1 MNRVLYQ
8 LSYAAIDPASFG
20 CAEIS
25 FVIISLSLQFVKT
38 FIRIF
43 TKNLGNNHREVNH
56 VKYGKYPLL
65 FCVGGLGYT
74 GLELLWRGW
83 THTAMFLAG
92 GTCFLLLGTLKHQP
106 PWIKSVAGAGII
118 TAVELGIGLLL
129 NRQYQIWDYRSAP
142 LNFLGQICLPYTL
155 LWMPVALAGAEGY
168 RLLDKKMMHT

>member
-20 CAEIS
+20 FPEIS

-43 TKNLGNNHREVNH
+43 TKKLGNTHHEVNC
-56 VKYGKYPLL
+56 VKYGKYPIL
-65 FCVGGLGYT
+65 FCVGGLGYM

-83 THTAMFLAG
+83 SHGTMFLAG
-92 GTCFLLLGTLKHQP
+92 GTCFLLLGKLKQAP
-106 PWIKSVAGAGII
+106 PWLKAVAGAGII
-118 TAVELGIGLLL
+118 TAVELAAGLLV
-129 NRQYQIWDYRSAP
+129 NQHYTVWDYRNVP
-142 LNFLGQICLPYTL
+142 LNFRGQICLPYCL

-168 RLLDKKMMHT
+168 RFLEKKMMHT

>member
-1 MNRVLYQ
+1 
-8 LSYAAIDPASFG
+8 
-20 CAEIS
+20 
-25 FVIISLSLQFVKT
+25 
-38 FIRIF
+38 
-43 TKNLGNNHREVNH
+43 
-56 VKYGKYPLL
+56 
-65 FCVGGLGYT
+65 
-74 GLELLWRGW
+74 
-83 THTAMFLAG
+83 MFLAG
-92 GTCFLLLGTLKHQP
+92 GTCFLMLGTLKHQP